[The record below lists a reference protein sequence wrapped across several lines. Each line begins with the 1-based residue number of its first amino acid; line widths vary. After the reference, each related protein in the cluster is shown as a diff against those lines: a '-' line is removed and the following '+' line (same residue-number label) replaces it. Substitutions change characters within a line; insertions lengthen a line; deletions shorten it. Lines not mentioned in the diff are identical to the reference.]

1 MYNHRILFL
10 SLWIF
15 FSLWQVAS
23 AQTKVFL
30 RPPQD
35 QNPKDPSERR
45 FSLHAENNQI
55 IDARVSPPIQYLN
68 GDVKVFHSDAFMY
81 CDTAIIRGH
90 ILRMRHNV
98 AMLQS
103 DTIRLFADSM
113 VYNADSLVAYLYGD
127 IILEDGNK
135 KLFTNFLRYNVG
147 TRTAEYTQGATLQ
160 QDSSL
165 VISRKGKYFV
175 PQKLAVFKDSV
186 RILGSDFI
194 LYTDSIGYET
204 DNQKARFLSPAR
216 IYRDTVNVYAET
228 GWFDLDDKRGDFIQN
243 AQYQSNTTSAL
254 ADTIHYDGLQ
264 DLIILSSISGLS
276 RYYSATDTAIAR
288 VIKYDRK
295 NESYTLRDSVYYKG
309 VENEVT
315 GAFVEYNKKTQ
326 NFKTLGRATVSD
338 PPMIITADTLDYDKS
353 IKFGL
358 GHGEVI
364 WQDTSANT
372 TIYADHVLYRGQE
385 NFMLAYNNPGSR
397 PHFTTLMDTSLL
409 HMKADTLRSFRKII
423 TRDSLTNDTID
434 YFTGYHQVRVYKE
447 NLQMV
452 CDSIVYNLQDSV
464 FTLYSDPIA
473 WSDTSQIKGDTL
485 FFYIKNKAMDKMS
498 IHENGSVLTSE
509 DLIFFD
515 QVKGTLIEA
524 GFENGKMKNM
534 RVDGDAEVLYYIK
547 DDQKSYI
554 GVNQS
559 RSSYITF
566 RLDENKITDILF
578 YIDVKSKVFP
588 MNTNHEQLKIKG
600 FQWIPERRPKNV
612 DDL

>member
-1 MYNHRILFL
+1 MASL
-10 SLWIF
+10 SFGLE
-15 FSLWQVAS
+15 AT

-30 RPPQD
+30 RPPQETSPGD
-35 QNPKDPSERR
+35 TTHRR

-55 IDARVSPPIQYLN
+55 IDARVAPPIQYLN
-68 GDVKVFHSDAFMY
+68 GEVKVFHSDAFMY

-113 VYNADSLVAYLYGD
+113 VYNADSLVAYLYGN

-147 TRTAEYTQGATLQ
+147 NRTAEYTRGATLQ

-165 VISRKGKYFV
+165 VISRRGKYFV

-186 RILGSDFI
+186 RIIGSDFI

-204 DNQKARFLSPAR
+204 DTQISRFLSPAR
-216 IYRDTVNVYAET
+216 IYRDTVNVYAES
-228 GWFDLDDKRGDFIQN
+228 GWFDLDDKKGDFIQN
-243 AQYQSNTTSAL
+243 AQYQSKTTAAL
-254 ADTIHYDGLQ
+254 ADTIHYDGKQ
-264 DLIILSSISGLS
+264 DLVILSSVSGLS
-276 RYYSATDTAIAR
+276 RYFSSTDTAIAR

-295 NESYTLRDSVYYKG
+295 NEVYTLRDSVYYKG
-309 VENEVT
+309 AENEVT
-315 GAFVEYNKKTQ
+315 GSFVEYNKKNQ

-372 TIYADHVLYRGQE
+372 TIYADHVLYRGEE

-397 PHFTTLMDTSLL
+397 PHFTTLLDTSLL
-409 HMKADTLRSFRKII
+409 HMKADTLRSFRTII
-423 TRDSLTNDTID
+423 PRDSVTIDTIN

-452 CDSIVYNLQDSV
+452 CDSIVYNLKDSV
-464 FTLYSDPIA
+464 FTLYADPVA

-485 FFYIKNKAMDKMS
+485 FFYVKNKVMDKMS

-515 QVKGTLIEA
+515 QVKGSLIEA
-524 GFENGKMKNM
+524 GFEKGKMKNM
-534 RVDGDAEVLYYIK
+534 RVDGDAEVVYYLK
-547 DDQKSYI
+547 DDEKSYI

-559 RSSYITF
+559 RSSYISF

-588 MNTNHEQLKIKG
+588 MNTNHDQLKIRG
-600 FQWIPERRPKNV
+600 FQWIPERRPKSIN
-612 DDL
+612 DL